1 MGQFG
6 VGQPVRRKEDA
17 RLLTGQ
23 GRFIDDVI
31 MPEQAFAYVVR
42 SPHAHAKINGIDA
55 SGARGA
61 PGVIAVLTGA
71 ELVGDGIGGIPCLA
85 PLESMDGSAMPM
97 PPHPLL
103 AQDRVRCVGDYVAL
117 VIAETR
123 AQAKDAAEQ
132 MVVDYEPLPAVVS
145 TADAAQDGAPQIWD
159 EAPGNTA
166 FHWGMGDK
174 DAVDAAFAKAG
185 HVSTIDLVNQRI
197 VVNSMEPRG
206 ALGQYDADADQYTLH
221 TGTQNVHLALNVL
234 TGVLNIPPE
243 KLRVVSPDVG
253 GGFGMKVFNYPENA
267 LVLWAAKRV
276 GRPVKWAS
284 ERMEAF
290 VSDTQWRDHVTHAEL
305 ALDTDGKFLAV
316 RVSTTSNM
324 GAYLSNFA
332 PMIATVAGSHL
343 LVGLYDFAAARV
355 EVRGVFTNT
364 VWVDAYRGAGRPE
377 ASYIIERLVDTAAR
391 DFGVEP
397 AELRRRNLVP
407 TAKMPYT
414 SAFGTTYDSGDFVT
428 NLDDAMKLADFDG
441 FAGRRAE
448 SESRG
453 RLRGIGLGCYIEAAA
468 AMDESAEVVF
478 ENDGTVTI
486 LIGTLTNGQG
496 HATTYSQVLSDAL
509 GVPFESINLVQG
521 DTARIATGG
530 GTGGSRSMMVGGA
543 ALTHAAEQII
553 EKGTKIAAHMLEAA
567 EADIEFADGTFSIV
581 GTDRTL
587 SIAEVAVAAKDAAN
601 LPEGVEPGLD
611 TKADSNV
618 ADGTYPNGCH
628 ICEIEVDPDTGSVE
642 IINYAVVDDFGRVV
656 NPLLLA
662 GQVHGGIVQGA
673 GQALMET
680 CIYDPES
687 GQLVTGSFMD
697 YCMPRADDFPS
708 FMLDV
713 NEVLCTTNPM
723 GIKGAGE
730 AGTVGALGA
739 TINALV
745 DALSGLGIRH
755 IEMPATPERVWRAI
769 QEAKAA

>member
-103 AQDRVRCVGDYVAL
+103 AQDRVRCVGDDVAL

-290 VSDTQWRDHVTHAEL
+290 VSDTQGRDHVTHAEL

-642 IINYAVVDDFGRVV
+642 ITNYAVVDDFGRVV